1 MRLLL
6 GFAIVAALTAPASA
20 SATQTELFGPSIRS
34 VGLAGGGS
42 ALEDGAAALASSP
55 AALGLVPRDRFS
67 LQWLGGRVLL
77 SEVEGVRRL
86 DGETETMPKVTV
98 HPQVFTL
105 GITKTLGPWVRA
117 GVHAQ
122 LPLPWIYFHE
132 TKDPWVP
139 YSMRWQNRVARGM
152 GTAGL
157 SVRIPLRGA
166 PRVGGVLL
174 DDALQGGLWLG
185 FAVSLRPRGV
195 INVDLD
201 IVGLERE
208 NEDDPPQVVATLR
221 DVDLAAKYVFRP
233 QASILL
239 DLGTF
244 TAALQGV
251 RIGASWAAGSQTNI
265 APIRLDVEVIDLE
278 NVNQLFSFV
287 GLIRAEVYL
296 ALTDMYDPHQV
307 RFSLAIDRPRF
318 AVTVDVQIDAWSQ
331 LFASYGR
338 VGGSPEGDG
347 GSLTIEFSDA
357 FGGTQNYEAIGGRI
371 LDDDPFRDAVSVTLG
386 GEVRPKGITLP
397 KHADPL
403 ELTVRAGLRYQQGAV
418 KPSDGPSGLLDGDVL
433 VGAAGLRV
441 AVPVKGGA
449 VLDGPLVLDAAV
461 QLQRLF
467 GVDLPKTE
475 EGLAGLDLPVS
486 YEAGANWPGGWVIAG
501 GLSATVSF

>member
-296 ALTDMYDPHQV
+296 ALTDMYD
-307 RFSLAIDRPRF
+307 
-318 AVTVDVQIDAWSQ
+318 
-331 LFASYGR
+331 
-338 VGGSPEGDG
+338 
-347 GSLTIEFSDA
+347 
-357 FGGTQNYEAIGGRI
+357 
-371 LDDDPFRDAVSVTLG
+371 
-386 GEVRPKGITLP
+386 
-397 KHADPL
+397 
-403 ELTVRAGLRYQQGAV
+403 
-418 KPSDGPSGLLDGDVL
+418 
-433 VGAAGLRV
+433 
-441 AVPVKGGA
+441 
-449 VLDGPLVLDAAV
+449 
-461 QLQRLF
+461 
-467 GVDLPKTE
+467 
-475 EGLAGLDLPVS
+475 
-486 YEAGANWPGGWVIAG
+486 
-501 GLSATVSF
+501 SAR